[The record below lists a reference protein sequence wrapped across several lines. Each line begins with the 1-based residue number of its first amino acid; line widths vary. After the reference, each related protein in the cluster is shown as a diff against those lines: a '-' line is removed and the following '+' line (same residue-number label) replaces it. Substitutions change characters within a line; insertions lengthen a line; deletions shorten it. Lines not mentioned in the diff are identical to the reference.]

1 MLTQYAWYITDWTPS
16 YVWCQSFLE
25 SFSPLVTAYIIKM
38 FGKKNKKGNEK
49 KMLPFAGNRDVCCFG
64 EPAAWPYTEVTPI
77 WWAVKWPLFTTKTQL
92 IYIFTYKTVLS
103 CPTLIGSYQKTPCP
117 IWPSPHSFLILLLLL
132 FSLQQGQ
139 HDSTV
144 SLCLGRGLSR
154 TSRAPARRLLQQ
166 KITMSYLFTHLLDC
180 GSFAVLF
187 FRLPIWR
194 QEKSTVSKGSM
205 ISNN

>member
-77 WWAVKWPLFTTKTQL
+77 WW
-92 IYIFTYKTVLS
+92 
-103 CPTLIGSYQKTPCP
+103 
-117 IWPSPHSFLILLLLL
+117 
-132 FSLQQGQ
+132 
-139 HDSTV
+139 
-144 SLCLGRGLSR
+144 
-154 TSRAPARRLLQQ
+154 
-166 KITMSYLFTHLLDC
+166 
-180 GSFAVLF
+180 
-187 FRLPIWR
+187 
-194 QEKSTVSKGSM
+194 
-205 ISNN
+205 